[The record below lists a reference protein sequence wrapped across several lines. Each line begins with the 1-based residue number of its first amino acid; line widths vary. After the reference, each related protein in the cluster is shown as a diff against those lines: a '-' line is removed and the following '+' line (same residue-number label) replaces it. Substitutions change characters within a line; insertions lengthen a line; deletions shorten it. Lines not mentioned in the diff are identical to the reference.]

1 MQHEIQP
8 ERSNAEGSAGL
19 TEAALGGGLERVRA
33 TAPLV
38 HNITNFVV
46 MNTTANALLAIGA
59 SPAMVHAVEEVEA
72 FVHHAAAVVIN
83 IGTLSE
89 PWAEAMRRAADAATA
104 AGVPWV
110 LDPVAAGV
118 TPFRSAIASDLVA
131 RRPTVIRGNA
141 SEILA
146 LAGGMGG
153 GKGVDSTHGS
163 TVALDVAQRF
173 AAETGST
180 VAITGEVD
188 YVTDGGTVAS
198 IANGH
203 AMMTMVTG
211 LGCTASALVGAF
223 LGAGLAPTAATTAAL
238 TTLGVAGEIA
248 AAQSLG
254 PGSLQLNLLDQ
265 LYRLDRTILTR
276 YGHVK

>member
-1 MQHEIQP
+1 MHHDAQP
-8 ERSNAEGSAGL
+8 ERSNADDAAGL

-89 PWAEAMRRAADAATA
+89 PWSEAMRRAVETANA

-118 TPFRSAIASDLVA
+118 TPYRSAIAADLVA

-146 LAGGMGG
+146 LAGGTGG

-163 TVALDVAQRF
+163 TAALDVARRL
-173 AAETGST
+173 AAATGST

-188 YVTDGGTVAS
+188 HVTDGSNVAS

-203 AMMTMVTG
+203 AMMAKVTG
-211 LGCTASALVGAF
+211 LGCTASALIGAF
-223 LGAGLAPTAATTAAL
+223 LGAGLAPMAAAMAAL
-238 TTLGVAGEIA
+238 TALGVAGEVA

-276 YGHVK
+276 YGRLK